1 MKTKAAPEATIDNAI
16 KGPSLSQKIWANRSS
31 YLFLAPFL
39 LAFIIFTVI
48 PILSS
53 MVLSFTNFNSV
64 SVPRFIGVQN
74 YIRMFLDDDIFM
86 ISVKNTLTF
95 AFITGPVAY
104 VSAIIIAWLV
114 NELGRTSRTLLT
126 IMFYAPSLAGSAIF
140 IWTYIFSGD
149 AYGLMNSTLMGLGI
163 ISDPINWLLNE
174 RFNKTVVIIVQLW
187 LSLGSGFLALIAG
200 LQMVNT
206 SMYEAGAIDGIRNR
220 FQELWFLTLPSIKPQ
235 LMFGAV
241 MQIAASFSLG
251 GIAAALTGFPS
262 TNYSTHTVVLHIT
275 DTGATKMEMGYACA
289 MATVLFL
296 FMILLRNVIALVLNQ
311 D

>member
-1 MKTKAAPEATIDNAI
+1 
-16 KGPSLSQKIWANRSS
+16 
-31 YLFLAPFL
+31 
-39 LAFIIFTVI
+39 
-48 PILSS
+48 
-53 MVLSFTNFNSV
+53 
-64 SVPRFIGVQN
+64 
-74 YIRMFLDDDIFM
+74 MFLDDDIFM
-86 ISVKNTLTF
+86 ISVKNTLVF

-104 VSAIIIAWLV
+104 LSAIIIAWLV
-114 NELGRTSRTLLT
+114 NELGRTARTLLT

-149 AYGLMNSTLMGLGI
+149 AYGLLNSTLMSLGI
-163 ISDPINWLLNE
+163 LDDPINWLINE
-174 RFNKTVVIIVQLW
+174 NYNKTVVIIVQLW
-187 LSLGSGFLALIAG
+187 LSLGSSFLALIAG
-200 LQMVNT
+200 LQTVNT

-241 MQIAASFSLG
+241 MQIASSFSLG
-251 GIAAALTGFPS
+251 SVAASLTGFPS

-275 DTGATKMEMGYACA
+275 DTGSTKMEMGYACA

-296 FMILLRNVIALVLNQ
+296 FMILLRNVIALLLNQ

>member
-1 MKTKAAPEATIDNAI
+1 MKKQNAEVQENVY
-16 KGPSLSQKIWANRSS
+16 KGPNLGQKIWASRSS

-39 LAFIIFTVI
+39 LAFVIFTVI
-48 PILSS
+48 PILAS
-53 MVLSFTNFNSV
+53 MALSFTDFNGV
-64 SVPRFIGVQN
+64 SVPNFIGVEN
-74 YIRMFLDDDIFM
+74 YVRMFLDDDIFV
-86 ISVKNTLTF
+86 ISVKNTLVF
-95 AFITGPVAY
+95 AFVTGPVAY
-104 VSAIIIAWLV
+104 LSAIIIAWLV

-126 IMFYAPSLAGSAIF
+126 IMFYAPSLAGGAIF

-149 AYGLMNSTLMGLGI
+149 AYGLLNSTLMSLGI
-163 ISDPINWLLNE
+163 IDDPINWLINE
-174 RFNKTVVIIVQLW
+174 KYNKTVVIIVQLW

-200 LQMVNT
+200 LQTVNT

-241 MQIAASFSLG
+241 MQIASSFSLG
-251 GIAAALTGFPS
+251 SVAASLTGFPS
-262 TNYSTHTVVLHIT
+262 TNYSTHTVVLHIS
-275 DTGATKMEMGYACA
+275 DTGSTKMEMGYACA

-296 FMILLRNVIALVLNQ
+296 FMILLRNVIALLLNQ